1 MLGPPQRNEPNNKAR
16 RSRPR
21 WIWYVVGS
29 VLALVVLVVLASVAV
44 RKQAPSPLPTSASP
58 GEETG
63 ASTQPTPK
71 ESEPEESRKTAAP
84 PGVTTGGGGPAEAPP
99 VGGGG
104 GGGGGIVGGV
114 TGGVTGAMPPPPLPT
129 PAPKP
134 QPESAWSAKFP
145 QFPWPPPRASATVV
159 LPDEFLRRPADSV
172 LRWGDVDRTLTSALD
187 ACGYFDRSYYAV
199 PDGFA
204 IVTRL
209 EQMQADG
216 TSKAPPDRWAVE
228 YKPVAS
234 FSLALYLRA
243 LFTADPGFYRIIVFV
258 VTSQSF
264 SQRPSEVSREEAMT
278 WLQRGLDRL
287 PADLAG
293 REYTGQYAC
302 TALIYQFEQ
311 PGSGEGAK
319 LDVPSDLPGRTQ
331 LERAKLWQALGKPAI
346 GY

>member
-1 MLGPPQRNEPNNKAR
+1 MPDPPQHNEANNNAG
-16 RSRPR
+16 RSRHR

-29 VLALVVLVVLASVAV
+29 VLALLILVVLGSVAV
-44 RKQAPSPLPTSASP
+44 RKQAPSPPPTPASP

-63 ASTQPTPK
+63 ASSQPAPK
-71 ESEPEESRKTAAP
+71 ESAPEQSNETAAP

-114 TGGVTGAMPPPPLPT
+114 TGAMPPPPPP
-129 PAPKP
+129 PAPK
-134 QPESAWSAKFP
+134 PESAWSAKFP

-159 LPDEFLRRPADSV
+159 LPDEFVRRPADSV

-234 FSLALYLRA
+234 FSLASYLRA
-243 LFTADPGFYRIIVFV
+243 LFTANPGFYRIIVFV

-264 SQRPSEVSREEAMT
+264 SQSPNGVTRNEALK
-278 WLQRGLDRL
+278 WLQGGLDRL

-293 REYTGQYAC
+293 REYTGQFAC

-311 PGSGEGAK
+311 PGSAEGAK